1 MIEKDFTDM
10 IAKEVAKELD
20 FQLYQSITD
29 TPRKQKLRKLLGKK
43 LPTYQEYLEEN
54 NGKDSIR

>member
-54 NGKDSIR
+54 AKNR